1 VRGPTLVVDA
11 ASRPVGA
18 EGLHSLS
25 MKWLGRPREKLLRRL
40 VFSAKERCECG
51 AGLAYERHANP
62 LVWDCSA
69 ILLGDALLEEG
80 ERGVVH
86 HRLPCAYFDVV
97 SERSPAVDGATT
109 RPS

>member
-1 VRGPTLVVDA
+1 MR
-11 ASRPVGA
+11 
-18 EGLHSLS
+18 
-25 MKWLGRPREKLLRRL
+25 WLGRPREKLLRRL

-69 ILLGDALLEEG
+69 ILLGDALLEAG
-80 ERGVVH
+80 ERGVAH
-86 HRLPCAYFDVV
+86 HRLPCAYFEVV